1 MLSYITFHP
10 VTDKNL
16 KSSESETQ
24 WEIMKSKELDRAL
37 VIQGLVQ
44 AQNTTNLMILP
55 NLMKKIYQ
63 DK

>member
-24 WEIMKSKELDRAL
+24 WEIMKLKELASYPRSCSGSEYNKSNDTPKS
-37 VIQGLVQ
+37 
-44 AQNTTNLMILP
+44 NEKNLP
-55 NLMKKIYQ
+55 K
-63 DK
+63 